1 MQTVYYT
8 FKTKGAL
15 LTEVVEVTAA
25 GEDEPV
31 PVFQPPWWQEMMRST
46 SPQRILSIVAE
57 HGTAIYE
64 RVAALWPAGGAASA
78 ADPQVEEYWRASPP
92 AAARASAPSECS
104 ALRNWLAPL
113 SERPFSGG
121 QRSSRTPALT
131 SFSLTSLFRLSTSS
145 KPDGQKRID
154 QSHGRRI
161 AQQVVQ
167 HGFAL
172 EGWLS

>member
-78 ADPQVEEYWRASPP
+78 ADPQVEEYWRGVTAGR
-92 AAARASAPSECS
+92 RA
-104 ALRNWLAPL
+104 
-113 SERPFSGG
+113 G
-121 QRSSRTPALT
+121 QRAILNALPSATGSLRCRNVRFPAGRDHQGHLR
-131 SFSLTSLFRLSTSS
+131 S
-145 KPDGQKRID
+145 PA
-154 QSHGRRI
+154 SH
-161 AQQVVQ
+161 
-167 HGFAL
+167 
-172 EGWLS
+172 